1 MWFIAVRNELY
12 HYISVHFFGLC
23 KYFKWHAMCFY
34 SYLGWKK
41 DNRMIIPKVKESYNF
56 RKPISANRWTWK
68 FNDNKMTFILSNRRW
83 MTQFNIR
90 LPKAD
95 QGERWKVKGY
105 SSQFT
110 VNRFCGSILSLVQ
123 ILFSFDSKS
132 LPYITKPKKKKESKI
147 WTKDKIEPRHR
158 RHHQT

>member
-1 MWFIAVRNELY
+1 MSCIIIFPFTSLVCVN
-12 HYISVHFFGLC
+12 ISSDMQCAFTHT
-23 KYFKWHAMCFY
+23 WDE
-34 SYLGWKK
+34 KK
-41 DNRMIIPKVKESYNF
+41 DKRMIIPKVKESHNF
-56 RKPISANRWTWK
+56 RKPINANRWTWK

-95 QGERWKVKGY
+95 QGERWKDTVHSY

-132 LPYITKPKKKKESKI
+132 LPYITIPKNKRK
-147 WTKDKIEPRHR
+147 
-158 RHHQT
+158 

>member
-41 DNRMIIPKVKESYNF
+41 DNRMIIPKVKESHNF
-56 RKPISANRWTWK
+56 RKPINANRWTWK

-95 QGERWKVKGY
+95 QGERWKDTVHSF

-132 LPYITKPKKKKESKI
+132 LPYISIPKNKRK
-147 WTKDKIEPRHR
+147 
-158 RHHQT
+158 